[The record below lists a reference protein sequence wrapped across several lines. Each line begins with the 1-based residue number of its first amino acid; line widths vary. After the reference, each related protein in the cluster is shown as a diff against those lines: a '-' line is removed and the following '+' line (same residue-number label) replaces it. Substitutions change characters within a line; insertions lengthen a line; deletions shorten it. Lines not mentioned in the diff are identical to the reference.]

1 VSASLQQYKPHM
13 LDLQARCER
22 IMICDDVRS
31 VVEGYVTVVEEPVA
45 TGELDQQLS
54 LAPLTINYGMLI
66 DDSSA
71 LLTAASLS

>member
-1 VSASLQQYKPHM
+1 M
-13 LDLQARCER
+13 LDLQARCVR
-22 IMICDDVRS
+22 IMICDNVRS

-45 TGELDQQLS
+45 TGGLDQQLS
-54 LAPLTINYGMLI
+54 LAGLTISYGMHI